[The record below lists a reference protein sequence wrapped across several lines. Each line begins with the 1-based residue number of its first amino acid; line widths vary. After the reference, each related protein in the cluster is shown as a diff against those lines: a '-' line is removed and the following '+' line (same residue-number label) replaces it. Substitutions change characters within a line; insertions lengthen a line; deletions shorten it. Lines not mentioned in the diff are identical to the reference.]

1 GLSEEVTI
9 GLDWLWRSRNKLEAK
24 DFKLF
29 EKWVNLYLDNWAK
42 IDDFST
48 HALGYLINRFPQLAS
63 EVFSWTKSKNRWVK
77 RAAAVSLIYP
87 WGKPKKYLAQIFK
100 TALAILKDKDDLVQK
115 GYGWMLKEAGN
126 HNQTE
131 VFEFVMKHKGKM
143 PRTALRYAIE
153 KFPSKLKQQAMS

>member
-1 GLSEEVTI
+1 MKQNEIVASIRKELKKQVDIKYRDGERRLFKEPIKNIGVRLPNRRKVAQKLWPQAEILTKIQLFKVCEELLGGLSEEVTI

-77 RAAAVSLIYP
+77 RAAAV
-87 WGKPKKYLAQIFK
+87 
-100 TALAILKDKDDLVQK
+100 
-115 GYGWMLKEAGN
+115 
-126 HNQTE
+126 
-131 VFEFVMKHKGKM
+131 
-143 PRTALRYAIE
+143 
-153 KFPSKLKQQAMS
+153 